1 MFHGKYDVSEIKKH
15 VSKYTDKE
23 WMLETDRQQ
32 IAIHHRKTQFYKIS
46 YFEFEE
52 YPDFLNYE
60 PKLYKTANKVL
71 ADLVMPIV
79 KDMEKVYNGKFGRI
93 MLTKLFAN
101 QKITPHLD
109 VMYDYFNI
117 ARRFHVPII
126 TNDLVDFYVNK
137 ERKVMKEG
145 ECWEINNKKIHAV
158 ENNSNEDRVHL
169 LFDIIPNE
177 FLI

>member
-60 PKLYKTANKVL
+60 PKL
-71 ADLVMPIV
+71 
-79 KDMEKVYNGKFGRI
+79 
-93 MLTKLFAN
+93 
-101 QKITPHLD
+101 
-109 VMYDYFNI
+109 
-117 ARRFHVPII
+117 
-126 TNDLVDFYVNK
+126 
-137 ERKVMKEG
+137 
-145 ECWEINNKKIHAV
+145 
-158 ENNSNEDRVHL
+158 
-169 LFDIIPNE
+169 
-177 FLI
+177 